1 MGVNHFSGSRGSHV
15 DGQRFPAL
23 RFVRELR
30 DEICEPRPSRW
41 ECSPFI
47 TGSALGESSV
57 PQNLGVG
64 QKECPTATPGGRG
77 DGDGIPE
84 ETICKVA
91 YQFGRNLLCNDDR
104 KISTGLG
111 TTLNP
116 RREAGKRFGSDGEAD
131 PDSSTLARQ
140 HGGDATT
147 KDLPEALSAPISD
160 SDS

>member
-91 YQFGRNLLCNDDR
+91 YQFGRSLLCDDKGGIASELVDAHSGMNWP
-104 KISTGLG
+104 KIVCEGGTKRDDQASTHWSWARSCGG
-111 TTLNP
+111 YP
-116 RREAGKRFGSDGEAD
+116 SYRAKRT
-131 PDSSTLARQ
+131 PTQ
-140 HGGDATT
+140 HMR
-147 KDLPEALSAPISD
+147 LS
-160 SDS
+160 